1 MMSHDEK
8 SLSRCHDSNSSR
20 DFSIVLYYTIR
31 LFNINRQH
39 KPSIALEFG
48 TSGINLTLAFLKI
61 ILFRVISQ
69 LEFYENSALEIGIYC
84 RLQNEQSFENSVFV

>member
-1 MMSHDEK
+1 MMKNHF
-8 SLSRCHDSNSSR
+8 HGVTIQIHHVI
-20 DFSIVLYYTIR
+20 FSIVLYYTIR

-69 LEFYENSALEIGIYC
+69 LEFYKNSALEIGIYC
-84 RLQNEQSFENSVFV
+84 RLLNEQF